1 MSDYVSNIKTIAAPR
16 SRVYDRLSNLGGL
29 ASIQDRLPE
38 EAREKISI
46 EAIANDSWAIE
57 IPAAG
62 RLGRRIVERRPEETI
77 KLATD
82 QSPIDLTIWIQLLEP
97 APGDTRLRL
106 TLRADLNFFLKKMI
120 GGKLQEG
127 VDKLADMLA
136 MIPYNY

>member
-46 EAIANDSWAIE
+46 EAIDNDSCAFV

-62 RLGRRIVERRPEETI
+62 RLVLRIVERSPEETI
-77 KLATD
+77 KLATATN
-82 QSPIDLTIWIQLLEP
+82 SVTPIPT
-97 APGDTRLRL
+97 
-106 TLRADLNFFLKKMI
+106 
-120 GGKLQEG
+120 
-127 VDKLADMLA
+127 
-136 MIPYNY
+136 

>member
-46 EAIANDSWAIE
+46 EAIDNDSCAFV
-57 IPAAG
+57 IPGAG
-62 RLGRRIVERRPEETI
+62 RLVLRIVERSPEETI

-136 MIPYNY
+136 MIPYTY